1 MEETLHRLG
10 HTLRKAVGRAAEALT
25 TSAEMIVAE
34 AGLGLAG
41 HSSLK
46 AALDLDW
53 GAPTAWERALRL
65 VLEEVERWKSWL
77 EQPQRLVA

>member
-1 MEETLHRLG
+1 
-10 HTLRKAVGRAAEALT
+10 VGRAAEALT